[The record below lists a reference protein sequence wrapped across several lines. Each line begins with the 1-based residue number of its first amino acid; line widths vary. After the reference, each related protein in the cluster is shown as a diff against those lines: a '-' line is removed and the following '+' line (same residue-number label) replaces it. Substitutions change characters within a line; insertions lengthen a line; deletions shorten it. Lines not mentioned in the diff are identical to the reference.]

1 MKPDEDE
8 LGLFNIK
15 PDDYGQ
21 KYGQDL
27 FEQYKLY
34 VEMADKVSERR
45 STANIFFL
53 TANML
58 LIFIYGAIAGKD
70 LLSDSISAWFF
81 LFALSGLAF
90 SITWF
95 YIVQSYR
102 RLNSAKLK
110 VLHEI
115 EKNLPLALY
124 KAEWTALGEGR
135 DPNRHRSLTVVEKY
149 APLIFISIYILILFL
164 SMALFVPIPNEDTV
178 ELQILSFNDFHGR
191 LEQAPYLAT
200 QMKALKATNP
210 NTIIASA
217 GDCIGA
223 SEPDSA
229 SFHDE
234 PTIEVLSESGL
245 EYSAVGNHEFDK
257 GVSELQRMQYGC
269 CHKVDGCQDGDRFV
283 GAGFNYLT
291 ANVFNNSTNK
301 TIFPPYKV
309 KEIEGIPVAFIGISL
324 KDTPSIVASSD
335 ISDIHGLE
343 FRDEADSINAVV
355 RELKEIGIQ
364 TIIVLIHDGGE
375 HGGLSSESMNSSGS
389 KAIIDIVKRSSKE
402 VDVFVTGHTH
412 EAYVSTI
419 DGRVVTQAGK
429 YGEFLTDIDLV
440 ISKETGDVL
449 SAGAKNVAVTRDV
462 PKDADISEI
471 TEKYSLLNA
480 RKFQEI
486 IGSIT
491 ADIPKKPNDS
501 GESALGDVIADTMLY
516 ATRENGAK
524 VALMN
529 TGGIRDNLSYK
540 ASKNE
545 GLGNVTYEEAFKVLP
560 FSNSIITMN
569 LTGRQIDELLE
580 KQFDNPKPRENNIL
594 QVSRGFN
601 YTWNRSAPL
610 GQKVDINSIK
620 FNGKSVDP
628 EGRYRI
634 ATNNFL
640 AEGKDNFTIFKAG
653 EDRVGRIGDLGA
665 FIEYFKNFSPV
676 SPGHADRIA
685 VIGKPLHGEWS
696 RR

>member
-1 MKPDEDE
+1 
-8 LGLFNIK
+8 
-15 PDDYGQ
+15 
-21 KYGQDL
+21 
-27 FEQYKLY
+27 
-34 VEMADKVSERR
+34 
-45 STANIFFL
+45 
-53 TANML
+53 
-58 LIFIYGAIAGKD
+58 
-70 LLSDSISAWFF
+70 
-81 LFALSGLAF
+81 
-90 SITWF
+90 
-95 YIVQSYR
+95 
-102 RLNSAKLK
+102 
-110 VLHEI
+110 
-115 EKNLPLALY
+115 
-124 KAEWTALGEGR
+124 
-135 DPNRHRSLTVVEKY
+135 
-149 APLIFISIYILILFL
+149 
-164 SMALFVPIPNEDTV
+164 MALFVPIPNEDTV
-178 ELQILSFNDFHGR
+178 ELQIVAFNDFHGR
-191 LEQAPYLAT
+191 LEQSPYLAT

-234 PTIEVLSESGL
+234 PTIEALSMIGL
-245 EYSAVGNHEFDK
+245 DYSAVGNHEFDK

-283 GAGFNYLT
+283 GAGFNYLA
-291 ANVFNNSTNK
+291 ANVFNKSTNK
-301 TIFPPYKV
+301 TLFPPYRI

-335 ISDIHGLE
+335 IRGLE

-355 RELKEIGIQ
+355 RELKEMGIE

-375 HGGLSSESMNSSGS
+375 HGGLSGESMNSSGS

-412 EAYVSTI
+412 EAYISTI

-471 TEKYSLLNA
+471 AEKYSLLNA

-486 IGSIT
+486 IGSVT
-491 ADIPKKPNDS
+491 ADILKTPNGS

-516 ATRENGAK
+516 ATRENGTK

-529 TGGIRDNLSYK
+529 IGGIRDNLSYN

-560 FSNSIITMN
+560 FGNSITTMN

-580 KQFDNPKPRENNIL
+580 KQFENPKPKENNIL

-610 GQKVDINSIK
+610 GQKVGINSIK
-620 FNGKSVDP
+620 VNGKSIDP

-640 AEGKDNFTIFKAG
+640 ANGGDNFTIFKAG
-653 EDRVGRIGDLGA
+653 EDRVGRWIGDLDA

-676 SPGHADRIA
+676 SPG
-685 VIGKPLHGEWS
+685 
-696 RR
+696 RRTGFQL